1 MTILT
6 VVIRLILPMKFL
18 FLTLY
23 LLVSSTGYVEA
34 IETKETKGILYDLES
49 GEPFTGEI
57 TYQDD
62 NDKQDILYLIY
73 GHEFNY
79 RVMKPQKARLWIK

>member
-1 MTILT
+1 MKTFIILT
-6 VVIRLILPMKFL
+6 SLLI
-18 FLTLY
+18 
-23 LLVSSTGYVEA
+23 SSYTFAELA
-34 IETKETKGILYDLES
+34 HTPEQIEEKDGIVYDLES

-79 RVMKPQKARLWIK
+79 RVMKPQKARSWIK